1 MGAFPAT
8 VQTSLGRTFHLAK
21 QIGQGGEGAIYEI
34 QEQSDVALK
43 LYWPDKAAS
52 RRDKISAMAA
62 AKWYKTNS
70 FVTFPID
77 ILLSPTGAF
86 LGFVM
91 KRVGGGKPVHLL
103 FSPASRKIEFTA
115 ADYKFLVRAASNIAR
130 AVASV
135 HALTCVIGDVNH
147 SGFLVSDKAT
157 STLIDCDSF
166 QIIAANQKFLCQV
179 GTPEYTPPELQGARF
194 DRVERTPNH
203 DNFGLAVLLFQI
215 LFMGRHPFSGR
226 YQGSGDMPL
235 ERAIGEY
242 RFAYSAQ
249 AAAAKML
256 PPPGAPLLT
265 DFPLYIGQA
274 FESAFGRAGSTG
286 RPTAAQWVP
295 LLDSLEKELI
305 ECAADSTHH
314 HVQGKPCPWCRMEQN
329 NPGFVAFISASTG
342 VFIPTYVNIS
352 EIAAVLRGIRDPGP
366 TPSLQTV
373 IVAPTNLRAA
383 APQAGLISN
392 LNLRAYIGGAASAV
406 GAISIFFGGAAVLPG
421 LFILGFGIL
430 ANVLVPKE
438 LNRLRQERS
447 QAEALWCAA
456 QDAWEKQS
464 GTEQFVDAKRL
475 TDSLIRSLSD
485 LPNEEQRQ
493 VQILEQK
500 KREDQRTHYLE
511 RFAIANAKIPKIGSA
526 RKAVLRSF
534 GIETAAD
541 VDQRKISAIQGFGPT
556 LVSSLTTWQQGLAAR
571 FVFNPNEPLNPRDLS
586 ALKAKIASRK
596 SELEGKI
603 RVAVTSLQQ
612 TSNLCSEQRRKFSE
626 VANQTLLAAR
636 QSELNEQAA
645 TGPVQKASKFIAIC
659 CACFAAIGLM
669 VNQSGVNP
677 SSYKINSQEKTSA
690 PAPLN
695 SSRENQTP
703 VTRQEVPSPPRAQA
717 PPQIPP
723 GQSMP
728 GPPPTRQEVPSPP
741 RLQAPQMP
749 PGQSPSSLNLSYRND
764 AIQAQRRLV
773 ELGFLKG
780 FFPDGNWGEVSQQ
793 ALVEFKKQAGLG
805 GGGKWDSTTQRV
817 LFSEQAAHA
826 RPGQR

>member
-1 MGAFPAT
+1 MSAFPAT
-8 VQTSLGRTFHLAK
+8 VQTPLGRTFHLAK
-21 QIGQGGEGAIYEI
+21 QIGQGGEGAIYETR
-34 QEQSDVALK
+34 EQPDVALK
-43 LYWPDKAAS
+43 LYWPNKAES
-52 RRDKISAMAA
+52 RRDKVSAMASA
-62 AKWYKTNS
+62 QWYKTNS

-86 LGFVM
+86 LGFIM
-91 KRVGGGKPVHLL
+91 KKVGGGKPVHLL
-103 FSPASRKIEFTA
+103 FSPASRKIEFA
-115 ADYKFLVRAASNIAR
+115 NADYRFLVRTASNIAR

-179 GTPEYTPPELQGARF
+179 GTPEYTPPELQSAPF

-203 DNFGLAVLLFQI
+203 DNFGLGVLLFQL

-242 RFAYSAQ
+242 RFAYSGQ

-256 PPPGAPLLT
+256 PPPGAPLLA

-274 FESAFGRAGSTG
+274 FESAFGRASSAG
-286 RPTAAQWVP
+286 RTTAAQWVP
-295 LLDSLEKELI
+295 LLESLEKELI
-305 ECAADSTHH
+305 VCAADPMHH
-314 HVQGKPCPWCRMEQN
+314 HVQGKPCPWCRMELS

-342 VFIPTYVNIS
+342 VFVPTNVNIS
-352 EIAAVLRGIRDPGP
+352 EIVAIIRGIQDPGP
-366 TPSLQTV
+366 TPNLQTI
-373 IVAPTNLRAA
+373 IVTPTNLRAA
-383 APQAGLISN
+383 APKAGLNTS
-392 LNLRAYIGGAASAV
+392 LDLRAYIGGAASAI
-406 GAISIFFGGAAVLPG
+406 GAISIFFGGTAVLPG
-421 LFILGFGIL
+421 LLILGFGIL

-438 LNRLRQERS
+438 LHRLRQERS
-447 QAEALWCAA
+447 QAEALWRAT
-456 QDAWEKQS
+456 QDTWEKQS
-464 GTEQFVDAKRL
+464 GTKQFVDAKGL

-500 KREDQRTHYLE
+500 KREDQLTHYLE

-541 VDQRKISAIQGFGPT
+541 VDRRKISAIQGFGPT
-556 LVSSLTTWQQGLAAR
+556 LVSSLTTWQSGLAAR

-586 ALKAKIASRK
+586 ALKAKIGSSK

-603 RVAVTSLQQ
+603 RAAVTSLQQ
-612 TSNLCSEQRRKFSE
+612 ASNLCLEQRRKFSV

-645 TGPVQKASKFIAIC
+645 AGPVQKASKFISIC
-659 CACFAAIGLM
+659 CACFAAIGLIM
-669 VNQSGVNP
+669 NQSGVNQSQP
-677 SSYKINSQEKTSA
+677 SYKINSPEKMSA

-695 SSRENQTP
+695 SSRDSQPP
-703 VTRQEVPSPPRAQA
+703 VPRLEVPSSPRAQA
-717 PPQIPP
+717 SPQIPP
-723 GQSMP
+723 GQS
-728 GPPPTRQEVPSPP
+728 PP
-741 RLQAPQMP
+741 
-749 PGQSPSSLNLSYRND
+749 SLILSYRND
-764 AIQAQRRLV
+764 ALQVQRRLV
-773 ELGFLKG
+773 DLGFLKG
-780 FFPDGNWGEVSQQ
+780 YFPDGNWGPLSQQ
-793 ALVEFKKQAGLG
+793 ALVEFTKEAGLG
-805 GGGKWDSTTQRV
+805 SSGNWDSSTQRV
-817 LFSEQAAHA
+817 LFSERAAHA
-826 RPGQR
+826 RQGLNGDNRRR

>member
-1 MGAFPAT
+1 MGPFPSA
-8 VQTSLGRTFHLAK
+8 VKSSLGRTFHLAK
-21 QIGQGGEGAIYEI
+21 QIGQGGEGAIYET

-43 LYWPDKAAS
+43 LYWPNKAES
-52 RRDKISAMAA
+52 RRDKISAMTSAQ
-62 AKWYKTNS
+62 WYKTNS

-77 ILLSPTGAF
+77 ILFSPAGVF

-91 KRVGGGKPVHLL
+91 KRVGGSKPVHLL
-103 FSPASRKIEFTA
+103 FSPASRKIEFAA
-115 ADYKFLVRAASNIAR
+115 ADYRFLVRAASNIAR
-130 AVASV
+130 AIASV

-194 DRVERTPNH
+194 DRVERTPDH

-249 AAAAKML
+249 TAATKML
-256 PPPGAPLLT
+256 PPPGTPLLT
-265 DFPLYIGQA
+265 DFPLDIAQA
-274 FESAFGRAGSTG
+274 FERAFGHTGSNG
-286 RPTAAQWVP
+286 RPTASQWVP
-295 LLDSLEKELI
+295 LLELLEKAI
-305 ECAADSTHH
+305 IVCAADSAHH
-314 HVQGKPCPWCRMEQN
+314 HVQGKPCPWCRMEQSY
-329 NPGFVAFISASTG
+329 PGFVAFISAPNG

-352 EIAAVLRGIRDPGP
+352 EIAAIIRGIRDPGP
-366 TPSLQTV
+366 TPNLQTV
-373 IVAPTNLRAA
+373 IVAPANLSAA

-392 LNLRAYIGGAASAV
+392 LNLRAYIGGGTSAV
-406 GAISIFFGGAAVLPG
+406 GAISIFFGGAAVSPG
-421 LFILGFGIL
+421 LFLLSVGIL
-430 ANVLVPKE
+430 TNVLVPKE
-438 LNRLRQERS
+438 LKRLRRERN
-447 QAEALWCAA
+447 QAEALWRAA
-456 QDAWEKQS
+456 QDAWEKQT
-464 GTEQFVDAKRL
+464 GAQQFVDAKRE

-493 VQILEQK
+493 IKILEQK
-500 KREDQRTHYLE
+500 KREDQLTHYLE
-511 RFAIANAKIPKIGSA
+511 RIVIANAKIPKIGSG

-541 VDQRKISAIQGFGPT
+541 VEQGKIDAIQGFGPT
-556 LVSSLTTWQQGLAAR
+556 LVSSLMTWQQGLVTK

-586 ALKAKIASRK
+586 VLKAKIAGRK

-603 RVAVTSLQQ
+603 RAAVASLQQ
-612 TSNLCSEQRRKFSE
+612 ASNLCLEQRRKFSE
-626 VANQTLLAAR
+626 VANRTLLAAR

-659 CACFAAIGLM
+659 CACFAALGLM
-669 VNQSGVNP
+669 VNQSGVNQHP
-677 SSYKINSQEKTSA
+677 SNYKINSPVMPSA
-690 PAPLN
+690 PVTRQEVTSPPRAQVPQNLPGQ
-695 SSRENQTP
+695 SMPSTP
-703 VTRQEVPSPPRAQA
+703 VTRQEVPSPPRAQV
-717 PPQIPP
+717 PQISS

-728 GPPPTRQEVPSPP
+728 
-741 RLQAPQMP
+741 
-749 PGQSPSSLNLSYRND
+749 SLNLFYRND
-764 AIQAQRRLV
+764 ALQVQRRLV
-773 ELGFLKG
+773 ELGYLKG
-780 FFPDGNWGEVSQQ
+780 FFPDGNWGPKSQQ
-793 ALVEFKKQAGLG
+793 ALAEFSKQAGLG
-805 GGGKWDSTTQRV
+805 SGGNWDSTTQRA

-826 RPGQR
+826 RQGQR

>member
-1 MGAFPAT
+1 MSAFPAT

-21 QIGQGGEGAIYEI
+21 QIGQGGEGAIYETR
-34 QEQSDVALK
+34 EQSDVALK
-43 LYWPDKAAS
+43 LYWPNKAEG
-52 RRDKISAMAA
+52 RRDKISAMASA
-62 AKWYKTNS
+62 QWYKSNS

-77 ILLSPTGAF
+77 ILLSPTGVF

-91 KRVGGGKPVHLL
+91 KRVGGSKPVHLL

-115 ADYKFLVRAASNIAR
+115 ADYRFLVRAASNIAR

-166 QIIAANQKFLCQV
+166 QVIAANQKFLCQV

-194 DRVERTPNH
+194 DRVDRTPNH

-226 YQGSGDMPL
+226 YQGSGEMPL

-242 RFAYSAQ
+242 RFAYSAHT
-249 AAAAKML
+249 ATTKML
-256 PPPGAPLLT
+256 PPPGTPLLT
-265 DFPLYIGQA
+265 DFPQYIAQA
-274 FESAFGRAGSTG
+274 FESAFGRTGSNG
-286 RPTAAQWVP
+286 RPSASQWVP
-295 LLDSLEKELI
+295 LLESLEKEI
-305 ECAADSTHH
+305 IVCAADSTHH
-314 HVQGKPCPWCRMEQN
+314 HVQGKPCPWCRMEQS
-329 NPGFVAFISASTG
+329 NPGFVAFISAPTG
-342 VFIPTYVNIS
+342 VFIPTYVNIT
-352 EIAAVLRGIRDPGP
+352 EIAAIIRGIRDPGP
-366 TPSLQTV
+366 TPNLQTV
-373 IVAPTNLRAA
+373 IVAPTNLSAA

-392 LNLRAYIGGAASAV
+392 LNLRAYVGGGASAV
-406 GAISIFFGGAAVLPG
+406 GAISIFFGGAVVLPG
-421 LFILGFGIL
+421 LFVLGFGIL

-438 LNRLRQERS
+438 LKRLRRERS
-447 QAEALWCAA
+447 QAEALWRAA

-464 GTEQFVDAKRL
+464 GTQQFVDAKKE

-500 KREDQRTHYLE
+500 KREDQLTHYLE

-556 LVSSLTTWQQGLAAR
+556 LVSSLTTWQQGLVTR

-586 ALKAKIASRK
+586 ALKAKVASRK
-596 SELEGKI
+596 RELEGKI
-603 RVAVTSLQQ
+603 RAAVASLQQ
-612 TSNLCSEQRRKFSE
+612 ASNLSLEQRRKFSE
-626 VANQTLLAAR
+626 VANRTLLAAR
-636 QSELNEQAA
+636 QSALNEQAA
-645 TGPVQKASKFIAIC
+645 AGPVQKASKFIAIC
-659 CACFAAIGLM
+659 CACFAALGLM
-669 VNQSGVNP
+669 VNQSGVNQHP
-677 SSYKINSQEKTSA
+677 SNYKINSPVMPSARVTKQEVPSPPRAQVPQNLPGQSMPSA
-690 PAPLN
+690 
-695 SSRENQTP
+695 P
-703 VTRQEVPSPPRAQA
+703 VTRQEVPSPPRAQV
-717 PPQIPP
+717 PQNLP

-728 GPPPTRQEVPSPP
+728 
-741 RLQAPQMP
+741 
-749 PGQSPSSLNLSYRND
+749 SLNLSYRND
-764 AIQAQRRLV
+764 ALQVQRRLV
-773 ELGFLKG
+773 ELGFLKE
-780 FFPDGNWGEVSQQ
+780 FVPDGNWGPRSQQ
-793 ALVEFKKQAGLG
+793 ALVEFRKQAGLG
-805 GGGKWDSTTQRV
+805 TGGNWDSTTQRV

-826 RPGQR
+826 RQGQR